1 MCAKQVNDE
10 VFFMGF
16 VGNRIQKRLLMF
28 AHQQPYMK
36 KLKLIDFLLFTLLR
50 QPFLHFHLKIGS
62 FCPSPSKQLGWQ

>member
-28 AHQQPYMK
+28 AHQQPYIK
-36 KLKLIDFLLFTLLR
+36 KTKTN
-50 QPFLHFHLKIGS
+50 
-62 FCPSPSKQLGWQ
+62 